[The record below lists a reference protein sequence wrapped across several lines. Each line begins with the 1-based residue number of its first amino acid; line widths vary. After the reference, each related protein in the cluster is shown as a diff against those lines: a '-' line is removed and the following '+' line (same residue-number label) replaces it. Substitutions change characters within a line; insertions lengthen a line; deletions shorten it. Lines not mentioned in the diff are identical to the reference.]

1 MEIQAAFNFSEMP
14 NRNFHFYV
22 KQIYTW
28 ETRLQKNFCGN
39 FDGYWKNP
47 FNIISTVEDRQ
58 CSNQILDEM
67 VDGKRHNI
75 SKDDVDECFGDQLK
89 IEDDE
94 EVWIG

>member
-1 MEIQAAFNFSEMP
+1 M
-14 NRNFHFYV
+14 
-22 KQIYTW
+22 
-28 ETRLQKNFCGN
+28 
-39 FDGYWKNP
+39 
-47 FNIISTVEDRQ
+47 EDRQ

-75 SKDDVDECFGDQLK
+75 SKDDVDKCFGDQLK